1 MKKTIITFVLS
12 VLLTFSALTSFTP
25 NTEAATTKHNPVV
38 FVHGIGGSAS
48 NFYGI
53 KNYLASQGWDRNQFY
68 AVEFYNKQGSNST
81 NGPQLKRYVDSVLQK
96 TGAKK
101 VDIVA
106 HSMGG
111 ANTMYFIKNLGGET
125 KVSNVVTLAGANGLT
140 TNQAINGPGEDNKI
154 KYTSIYS
161 LSDGVVAANLSYLNG
176 GKNIRLPGITHLQ
189 FLYNNQVNQYIKDGL
204 NGGGTSLN

>member
-1 MKKTIITFVLS
+1 MKKIIVSIVLS
-12 VLLTFSALTSFTP
+12 VLLMVTGLTGFSSKS
-25 NTEAATTKHNPVV
+25 EAATPTHNPVV

-68 AVEFYNKQGSNST
+68 SVEFYNKQGSNST
-81 NGPQLKRYVDSVLQK
+81 NGPQLKRYIDRVLQQ

-161 LSDGVVAANLSYLNG
+161 LSDGVVATTLSYLNG

>member
-1 MKKTIITFVLS
+1 
-12 VLLTFSALTSFTP
+12 FTP
-25 NTEAATTKHNPVV
+25 NTEAATTTHNPVV
-38 FVHGIGGSAS
+38 LVHGIGGRAS

-53 KNYLASQGWDRNQFY
+53 KNSLASQGWDRNQFY
-68 AVEFYNKQGSNST
+68 AVEFYIKQGSNST
-81 NGPQLKRYVDSVLQK
+81 KGPQLKRYVDSVLQK

-140 TNQAINGPGEDNKI
+140 TNQAINGPGEDNK
-154 KYTSIYS
+154 
-161 LSDGVVAANLSYLNG
+161 
-176 GKNIRLPGITHLQ
+176 
-189 FLYNNQVNQYIKDGL
+189 
-204 NGGGTSLN
+204 